1 MTHTRPT
8 GRCAPATR
16 TRQISQQAAKL
27 ATPSTDS
34 RQPGASMP
42 RRRACRALHRPTAA
56 NATGAAATNHR
67 LAASCPSTL
76 TGASMTV
83 TAPKMSSGGHSPT
96 GRPPTLRRS
105 AAWASISLA
114 WTAPIT
120 PELGN
125 SPNETPLQ
133 MKVYGLRSCR
143 AKQPGHECAIRVDLR
158 GHLDHHLVRD
168 GRHGAVL
175 ARRRHPARR
184 HRFHRRLR
192 VPAAGL
198 RPPQTS
204 RLAPALSE
212 SRGATGKR
220 RDGSGCD
227 HMPVAEFVVRPGR
240 TSDGRAMAKLFAAV
254 AAEHDGIATEPPVDI
269 DQRAEQF
276 ARSADA

>member
-34 RQPGASMP
+34 RQPGASIP

-56 NATGAAATNHR
+56 NATGAAAANHR
-67 LAASCPSTL
+67 LAASRPSAL
-76 TGASMTV
+76 VGASMTV

-133 MKVYGLRSCR
+133 MKVYALRSCR
-143 AKQPGHECAIRVDLR
+143 AKQPGHECPIRVDLR

-198 RPPQTS
+198 RPPSTS
-204 RLAPALSE
+204 GLAARAPAPRARAVMGRDATIWLW
-212 SRGATGKR
+212 RGLWGDR
-220 RDGSGCD
+220 
-227 HMPVAEFVVRPGR
+227 
-240 TSDGRAMAKLFAAV
+240 
-254 AAEHDGIATEPPVDI
+254 
-269 DQRAEQF
+269 
-276 ARSADA
+276 